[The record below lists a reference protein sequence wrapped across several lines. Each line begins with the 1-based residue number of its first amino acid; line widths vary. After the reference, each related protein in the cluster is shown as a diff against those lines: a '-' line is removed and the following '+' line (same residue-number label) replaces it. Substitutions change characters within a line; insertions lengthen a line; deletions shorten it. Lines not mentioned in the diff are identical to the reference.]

1 MIDLPKAL
9 NALRDAEVEFVLIG
23 GAAMVAQGS
32 AQVTQ
37 DLDLCY
43 QRSHENIHRLVK
55 ALSPHRP
62 WLRGAPAN
70 IPFQFD
76 EETIK
81 RGLNFTL
88 ATDIGEIDLLGE
100 VAGLGPYD
108 AVRAL
113 SETMQVYGRGCNI
126 LSLEGLIKAKRA
138 AGRPRDLAVIPELE
152 ALSELRRKLNSE

>member
-43 QRSHENIHRLVK
+43 RRSDENIHRLEK

-62 WLRGAPAN
+62 RLRGAPAN
-70 IPFQFD
+70 IPFRFD

-88 ATDIGEIDLLGE
+88 ATDIGDLDLLGE

-113 SETMQVYGRGCNI
+113 SETMEVYGRSCNI
-126 LSLEGLIKAKRA
+126 LSLEGLIKSKRA
-138 AGRPRDLAVIPELE
+138 AGRPRDLAVIPDLE
-152 ALSELRRKLNSE
+152 ALSELRRKLKSE